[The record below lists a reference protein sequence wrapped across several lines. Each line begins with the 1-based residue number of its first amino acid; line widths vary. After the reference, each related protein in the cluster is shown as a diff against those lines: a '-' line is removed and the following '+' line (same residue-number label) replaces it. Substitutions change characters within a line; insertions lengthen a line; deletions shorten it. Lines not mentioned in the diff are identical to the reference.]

1 MSLRPDKLRAI
12 DSEVMDMFFWI
23 LVLTLKKSVNRGSC
37 DSKLATSEQV
47 DE

>member
-1 MSLRPDKLRAI
+1 MSLRPEKLRAI